1 VQKGGKRKPVKERD
15 DMEVKYGK
23 RKRTFDYEVWRRR
36 GLEKEDDEEGR
47 RKVEVRRFVGEEE
60 ARKA

>member
-1 VQKGGKRKPVKERD
+1 
-15 DMEVKYGK
+15 
-23 RKRTFDYEVWRRR
+23 
-36 GLEKEDDEEGR
+36 LEKKGLRREDDEEGR